1 MGLRADQLAQLAAE
15 SDDDGGGDEV
25 MGGAGHV
32 VDRAEHDHV
41 GGVSQTGALA
51 GNFAAAAAL
60 RARLKGERNVAESLL
75 KSAKC
80 NVTFLDPFVPTCVCS
95 MASTF
100 GAV

>member
-1 MGLRADQLAQLAAE
+1 M
-15 SDDDGGGDEV
+15 DGGGEEV

-60 RARLKGERNVAESLL
+60 RARLKGEQIFVCDLSTRVAMARLQSSLL
-75 KSAKC
+75 PT
-80 NVTFLDPFVPTCVCS
+80 NVRGRACS
-95 MASTF
+95 
-100 GAV
+100 

>member
-1 MGLRADQLAQLAAE
+1 
-15 SDDDGGGDEV
+15 

-60 RARLKGERNVAESLL
+60 RARLKGEHSNG
-75 KSAKC
+75 C
-80 NVTFLDPFVPTCVCS
+80 H
-95 MASTF
+95 
-100 GAV
+100 